1 MSHLLVPCEHDD
13 DLRVLI
19 KEPEG
24 SKTIRM
30 VLSHEDTV
38 ASVVHRFLKK
48 RSNSLLHACQ
58 LVLLN
63 GSVDLTKQLST
74 PIFAVLGSNRS
85 ILTTKWKTSAGGCV
99 DSQCERCL
107 LIKTALKSTSIQAG
121 SALPRLPLA
130 PSGSTSCSLQEA
142 PSFDHYVR
150 KDCAQG
156 SVLKHVE
163 SVVASLVMAADLPG
177 QIERLVKL
185 REGGDLTAEEF
196 QTAKCRI
203 LYD

>member
-1 MSHLLVPCEHDD
+1 MSNLLVPCEYDE

-24 SKTIRM
+24 SKTIR
-30 VLSHEDTV
+30 VALTHDDTV

-63 GSVDLTKQLST
+63 GSVDITKQLST
-74 PIFAVLGSNRS
+74 PIFAVLGSNRM

-99 DSQCERCL
+99 DSQCERCF
-107 LIKTALKSTSIQAG
+107 LIKTALRRAPNQAG
-121 SALPRLPLA
+121 PVMPPAL
-130 PSGSTSCSLQEA
+130 SGSASCSLQEA
-142 PSFDHYVR
+142 PSLDHCLR
-150 KDCAQG
+150 KDCVQS

-163 SVVASLVMAADLPG
+163 NVVASLVMAADLPG

-185 REGGDLTAEEF
+185 REGGDLTTEEF
-196 QTAKCRI
+196 QTAKSRL
-203 LYD
+203 LYE